1 MQKLTY
7 YVASTLDGF
16 IAREDGSFSDFPF
29 DEELIADFFATIETF
44 GTVLMGRKTYD
55 VGLQAGKTS
64 PYPSLRQIVFSRS
77 MEESPDSAV
86 ELVRDGALDR
96 IRALKEEDG
105 AGIWLCGGGHLATQ
119 CLEAGLIDELIL
131 KLNPIVFGRG
141 IPLFDKNVNVG
152 TLELAAS
159 KAYASGIMQMHY
171 KILRSRTDPE

>member
-1 MQKLTY
+1 MKQKLTY

-55 VGLQAGKTS
+55 VGLRAGKTS

-77 MEESPDSAV
+77 MEKSPDPDV

-96 IRALKEEDG
+96 IRALKEEAG

-119 CLEAGLIDELIL
+119 CLEAGLIDELVL

-141 IPLFDKNVNVG
+141 IPLFDKSVNVG
-152 TLELAAS
+152 TLELTS
-159 KAYASGIMQMHY
+159 KKTYASGIVQMHY
-171 KILRSRTDPE
+171 RL